1 MSLNEYEKIKKNDFI
16 YFLIKIDY
24 KKNFLLNMSTIEKQL
39 LKKYKTI
46 NPEELVVGEK
56 YILIKQNY
64 KILGIFEEFYKKEL
78 GIFNYGV
85 INSHM
90 CDISPRGFKIFSVK
104 DIKTNIIIRCFRDVL
119 PCEISMIIADKIWE
133 L

>member
-1 MSLNEYEKIKKNDFI
+1 
-16 YFLIKIDY
+16 
-24 KKNFLLNMSTIEKQL
+24 MSTIEKQL

-46 NPEELVVGEK
+46 KPEELVVGEK

-64 KILGIFEEFYKKEL
+64 KIVGRFEEFYKKEF

-90 CDISPRGFKIFSVK
+90 CDISPVGFKIFSVK
-104 DIKTNIIIRCFRDVL
+104 NIKTNMIFRCFRDIF
-119 PCEISMIIADKIWE
+119 PYEISMIIAEMI
-133 L
+133 

>member
-1 MSLNEYEKIKKNDFI
+1 MNEYEKIKKNDFI

-46 NPEELVVGEK
+46 NPEELVIGEK

-64 KILGIFEEFYKKEL
+64 KIVGIFQEFYKKEI
-78 GIFNYGV
+78 GVFNYGV

-104 DIKTNIIIRCFRDVL
+104 DIKTNIIIRCFKDIF

>member
-1 MSLNEYEKIKKNDFI
+1 
-16 YFLIKIDY
+16 
-24 KKNFLLNMSTIEKQL
+24 MSTIEKQL
-39 LKKYKTI
+39 LKKYKKI

-56 YILIKQNY
+56 YILIKENY

-119 PCEISMIIADKIWE
+119 PCEISMIIANKLCEFEI
-133 L
+133 

>member
-1 MSLNEYEKIKKNDFI
+1 
-16 YFLIKIDY
+16 
-24 KKNFLLNMSTIEKQL
+24 MSTIEKQL

-64 KILGIFEEFYKKEL
+64 KIVGRFEEFYKKEL
-78 GIFNYGV
+78 GIFNYG
-85 INSHM
+85 ILNSHI
-90 CDISPRGFKIFSVK
+90 CDLSSNGFKIFSVK

>member
-1 MSLNEYEKIKKNDFI
+1 
-16 YFLIKIDY
+16 
-24 KKNFLLNMSTIEKQL
+24 MSTIEKQI
-39 LKKYKTI
+39 LKKYKKV

-64 KILGIFEEFYKKEL
+64 KIVGRFEEFYKKDL
-78 GIFNYGV
+78 GIFNYRV

-104 DIKTNIIIRCFRDVL
+104 DIKTNIIIRCFRDIL
-119 PCEISMIIADKIWE
+119 PCEISMIIAEMI
-133 L
+133 

>member
-1 MSLNEYEKIKKNDFI
+1 
-16 YFLIKIDY
+16 
-24 KKNFLLNMSTIEKQL
+24 MSTIEKQL
-39 LKKYKTI
+39 IKKYKTI

-64 KILGIFEEFYKKEL
+64 KIVGKFEEFYKKEL

-104 DIKTNIIIRCFRDVL
+104 DIKTNIIIRCFRDIF
-119 PCEISMIIADKIWE
+119 PCEISMIIADK
-133 L
+133 LFDL

>member
-1 MSLNEYEKIKKNDFI
+1 
-16 YFLIKIDY
+16 
-24 KKNFLLNMSTIEKQL
+24 MSTIEKQL
-39 LKKYKTI
+39 IKKYKTI

-64 KILGIFEEFYKKEL
+64 KIVGKFEEFYKKEL

-90 CDISPRGFKIFSVK
+90 CDISPKGFKIFSVK
-104 DIKTNIIIRCFRDVL
+104 DIKTNIIIRYFKDIL
-119 PCEISMIIADKIWE
+119 PCEISMIIADKI
-133 L
+133 

>member
-1 MSLNEYEKIKKNDFI
+1 LNEYIKIKKMI
-16 YFLIKIDY
+16 YLFLIKIDY
-24 KKNFLLNMSTIEKQL
+24 KKFFLLNMSTIEKQI
-39 LKKYKTI
+39 LKKYKKI
-46 NPEELVVGEK
+46 NPEELVVGKK

-64 KILGIFEEFYKKEL
+64 KIVVRFQEFYKKEL

-104 DIKTNIIIRCFRDVL
+104 DIKTNMIIRYFKDIL
-119 PCEISMIIADKIWE
+119 PCEISMMIADKIY
-133 L
+133 

>member
-1 MSLNEYEKIKKNDFI
+1 
-16 YFLIKIDY
+16 
-24 KKNFLLNMSTIEKQL
+24 MSTIEKQL

-64 KILGIFEEFYKKEL
+64 KIVGIFQEFYKKEI
-78 GIFNYGV
+78 GVFNYGV

-90 CDISPRGFKIFSVK
+90 
-104 DIKTNIIIRCFRDVL
+104 
-119 PCEISMIIADKIWE
+119 
-133 L
+133 

>member
-1 MSLNEYEKIKKNDFI
+1 
-16 YFLIKIDY
+16 
-24 KKNFLLNMSTIEKQL
+24 MSTIEKQI
-39 LKKYKTI
+39 LKKYKKV
-46 NPEELVVGEK
+46 NQEELVVGEK

-64 KILGIFEEFYKKEL
+64 KIVGRFEEFYKKDL

-104 DIKTNIIIRCFRDVL
+104 DIKTNIIIRCFRDIL
-119 PCEISMIIADKIWE
+119 PCEISMIIAEMI
-133 L
+133 